1 MPEPT
6 HTGVLIAGPTAAG
19 KSRLALALAEAL
31 EPFGGATI
39 INSDSMQVYRDL
51 RILTARPSPD
61 DEARAPHRL
70 YGTFPSDRRCSAG
83 RWRALAVEAI
93 SRARSDGRAPLVV
106 GGTGLYFQALTEGLA
121 PVPDV
126 PAAVRERGE
135 RLLDEL
141 GNAAFHEE
149 LSRRDPLMAARIPPS
164 DRQRM
169 ARAWEVVEATGVSL
183 AEWRRRHAD
192 ARPPGRFA
200 GIVVSAPRETL
211 YARCDDRFEEMVA
224 NGAVDEAR
232 SLLARAISPSH
243 PVMKAVGVRE
253 LARHLDGETSL
264 DEAVAAGQRATRR
277 YAKRQ
282 MTWFRNRMADWRRF
296 EARDPESLL
305 PEALSFVRRWI
316 HAGAP
321 GSLGSP

>member
-1 MPEPT
+1 MSMPDESTPA
-6 HTGVLIAGPTAAG
+6 GVLIAGPTAAG

-31 EPFGGATI
+31 EPCGGATI

-70 YGTFPSDRRCSAG
+70 YGMFPSDRRCSAG
-83 RWRALAVEAI
+83 RWRALAGEAI

-106 GGTGLYFQALTEGLA
+106 GGTGLYFQALVEGLA

-141 GNAAFHEE
+141 GNVAFHEE
-149 LSRRDPLMAARIPPS
+149 LSRRDPLMAARVPPS

-169 ARAWEVVEATGVSL
+169 ARAWEVIEATGISL

-200 GIVVSAPRETL
+200 RIVVSAPRETL
-211 YARCDDRFEEMVA
+211 YARCDDRFEKMVA
-224 NGAVDEAR
+224 DGAVDEAR
-232 SLLARAISPSH
+232 SLLARAVSPSH

-253 LARHLDGETSL
+253 LARHLRGETTL

-282 MTWFRNRMADWRRF
+282 MTWFRNRMAGWRRF

-305 PEALSFVRRWI
+305 PETLSFVRRLMR
-316 HAGAP
+316 AGTIR
-321 GSLGSP
+321 

>member
-1 MPEPT
+1 MPDKPA
-6 HTGVLIAGPTAAG
+6 HTGILIAGPTAAG

-31 EPFGGATI
+31 EPCGGATI

-70 YGTFPSDRRCSAG
+70 YGIFPSDRRCSAG
-83 RWRALAVEAI
+83 RWRELAGEEI
-93 SRARSDGRAPLVV
+93 SRARSDGHAPLVV
-106 GGTGLYFQALTEGLA
+106 GGTGLYFQALIEGLA
-121 PVPDV
+121 PVPDI

-141 GNAAFHEE
+141 GNVPFHEE

-169 ARAWEVVEATGVSL
+169 VRAWEVVEATGVSL
-183 AEWRRRHAD
+183 AEWRRRHTDTRA
-192 ARPPGRFA
+192 PGRFA

-211 YARCDDRFEEMVA
+211 YARCDDRFEKAVA
-224 NGAVDEAR
+224 SGAVDEVQD
-232 SLLARAISPSH
+232 LLVRAVPASH

-253 LARHLDGETSL
+253 LARHLDGEASL

-296 EARDPESLL
+296 EARDPETLL
-305 PEALSFVRRWI
+305 PEILPFVRR
-316 HAGAP
+316 
-321 GSLGSP
+321 